1 LSTTVGTPL
10 TVGSGGTGRLEVV
23 GAAARVVGFAGALV
37 VRRALVDG
45 FGVGVGV
52 MARDDVDGAA
62 LVVGAVGDPADGR
75 PLVVAELQ
83 AASRA
88 AAAMI
93 RNRRIAPASHV
104 GADRPAGRA
113 GYPWGDLSEHDR
125 TWGRT
130 LSQRGGFSGGGQP
143 NMQQLMKQAQKM
155 QQQLEA
161 AQAELAAAEVT
172 GTAGGGLVSATVTGA
187 GELLSL
193 TIDPKAVDPDDVET
207 LQDLVVAAIRDANR
221 AVADLAAEKMGPVT
235 GAMGGLGGGLG
246 GLGLPGL

>member
-1 LSTTVGTPL
+1 
-10 TVGSGGTGRLEVV
+10 
-23 GAAARVVGFAGALV
+23 
-37 VRRALVDG
+37 
-45 FGVGVGV
+45 
-52 MARDDVDGAA
+52 
-62 LVVGAVGDPADGR
+62 
-75 PLVVAELQ
+75 
-83 AASRA
+83 
-88 AAAMI
+88 
-93 RNRRIAPASHV
+93 
-104 GADRPAGRA
+104 
-113 GYPWGDLSEHDR
+113 
-125 TWGRT
+125 
-130 LSQRGGFSGGGQP
+130 LSQRGGGFSGGGQP

-235 GAMGGLGGGLG
+235 GGMGGLGGGLG